1 MEFNSGKAPMT
12 ALYLVDRGMQGKY
25 YRWYDADADR
35 WGMCGADMQEAMDN
49 KDKSAVGF
57 FPWVGPLTGKNF
69 NAAKPVV
76 EVNED
81 KPVKVKKTKKMAKS
95 RGAKLVVTQVGN
107 TKVGSIVKE
116 SGKVVHPDGTVFFR
130 EDRQKWVAMWA
141 GKQEAARPTAE
152 ACVNFLKKKYNFD
165 AIVLAKG
172 E

>member
-1 MEFNSGKAPMT
+1 MEFNSGKAPIS

-69 NAAKPVV
+69 NPAKPVV
-76 EVNED
+76 EVSED

-107 TKVGSIVKE
+107 TKVGAVVKT

>member
-69 NAAKPVV
+69 NPAKPVV
-76 EVNED
+76 EVSED

-107 TKVGSIVKE
+107 TKVGAVVKT